1 MDKTIRRITDL
12 KAQRDETYRYWQS
25 RPIAE
30 QMGAVAQIV
39 RDVYALKG
47 IDLEKIPSDRS
58 LVRVANRDWKAAS
71 REHLIKNKI
80 AIGRHQDLADVE
92 KLRNSGS
99 QADNS

>member
-1 MDKTIRRITDL
+1 M
-12 KAQRDETYRYWQS
+12 
-25 RPIAE
+25 RPIDIGNLAPSRSE
-30 QMGAVAQIV
+30 WKLWRRSFVMC
-39 RDVYALKG
+39 YALKG

-58 LVRVANRDWKAAS
+58 FVRVANRDWKAAS

-80 AIGRHQDLADVE
+80 AVGRHQDLADVE